1 MNLSGKSA
9 IVTGSASGIGRE
21 IALTLAAN
29 GASVTVADINPEGAE
44 AVAAQIRDSDGSATA
59 ARVDVTDSAQVEA
72 VADASV
78 AAFGSLDILVNVAG
92 FGFNSPIV
100 DMREEDWDR
109 VLGVNLKGQFLCS
122 RAAARRMIA
131 QGTGGRIVNIA
142 STAANNAR
150 YAGGGLLR
158 RQGRGG
164 AVYKG
169 AGPGVGGIWHNRQRR
184 GAGLHRDPGHRGVLG
199 RIPEQLP
206 LAGAGRTFR
215 AHFGHRQRRAVPGI
229 PYVRIHQRPGNLRR
243 RGILGGQAH
252 RSGMSLPLS
261 CSSTLRSIEA
271 AGPSKHWQSSSN
283 TSHLATSF
291 DLKVT
296 TKLRFRYISVKLK
309 IIVRPMLT

>member
-44 AVAAQIRDSDGSATA
+44 AVAAQIRDYDGSATA
-59 ARVDVTDSAQVEA
+59 ARVDVTDSTQVEA

-100 DMREEDWDR
+100 DMQEEDWDR

-150 YAGGGLLR
+150 YAGGAYCAAKAGVVQFTKVLALEL
-158 RQGRGG
+158 GEYGITVN
-164 AVYKG
+164 AV
-169 AGPGVGGIWHNRQRR
+169 GPGFTETPATVESSDEYRSNFLSQV
-184 GAGLHRDPGHRGVLG
+184 P
-199 RIPEQLP
+199 
-206 LAGAGRTFR
+206 AGRSGRTSDI
-215 AHFGHRQRRAVPGI
+215 ANAVLFLASPTSEYINGQVI
-229 PYVRIHQRPGNLRR
+229 YVDGGYSAGKLTV
-243 RGILGGQAH
+243 RG
-252 RSGMSLPLS
+252 
-261 CSSTLRSIEA
+261 
-271 AGPSKHWQSSSN
+271 
-283 TSHLATSF
+283 
-291 DLKVT
+291 
-296 TKLRFRYISVKLK
+296 
-309 IIVRPMLT
+309 